1 MWETQT
7 VCVCGVYHWKS
18 MKVQRVKSWTALYF
32 VVRGHPVSLES
43 FIFGRVTQCL
53 WTKNEGPGTDDP
65 FYSRL
70 LLWGLVLILLGKSYL
85 HFFVFSFQEAFKN
98 QNVVGFLGQSQVRL
112 LSVCG
117 HDWATDLIWSD
128 STRRSNQ
135 SILEETNCKHS
146 SEGLM
151 LKLQYFGHLMWR
163 ADSLEKTLMLG
174 KIEGRRRRGQQRIR
188 WLDTITNLMDMNLSK
203 FWEIMEDREAW
214 CATVHGVAKSWTW
227 FSDWTTNS

>member
-112 LSVCG
+112 LSVC
-117 HDWATDLIWSD
+117 LICGIWPRTWVD
-128 STRRSNQ
+128 KGRQ
-135 SILEETNCKHS
+135 GLESYNEWFFTHYFCHFFLSLLLN
-146 SEGLM
+146 L
-151 LKLQYFGHLMWR
+151 LQYCLCLMFFGKEACGILALWPEMEPTPLHWKAEPR
-163 ADSLEKTLMLG
+163 P
-174 KIEGRRRRGQQRIR
+174 
-188 WLDTITNLMDMNLSK
+188 LDHQGSPVTVPGVMMDWPTSRLCHSCSQLS
-203 FWEIMEDREAW
+203 
-214 CATVHGVAKSWTW
+214 
-227 FSDWTTNS
+227 